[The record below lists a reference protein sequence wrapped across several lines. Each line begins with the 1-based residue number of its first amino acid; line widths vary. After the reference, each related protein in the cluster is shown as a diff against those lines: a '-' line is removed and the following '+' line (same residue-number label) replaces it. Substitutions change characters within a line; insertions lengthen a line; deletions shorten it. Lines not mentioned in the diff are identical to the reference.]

1 MPPKIFF
8 PIPLRSLARRATG
21 GRWAAGLLFLII
33 HIAVFTVHTDRAARS
48 FDACAVPPNTIP
60 GLPEPRFFPDND
72 PYAWM
77 AHTRD
82 LMASNGW
89 RIRWTFMDNAPYGRE
104 MHWSHPLIWTLRGMA
119 TGIIAVTGWPVAR
132 AVELAGIWVM
142 PLFQFLFLG
151 LAWVVLT
158 RKQGWFPGGL
168 FVFLCLSLTGF
179 ANAFYPLLPDHH
191 GLQLVTGLFSFIC
204 LQLGGMGWTRTGP
217 TAPASI
223 GGGPFRLLSLP
234 PPREARRWF
243 IASGVFGG
251 LALWLGATVWLFGLA
266 ITSLAAA
273 TALPALLRPALPGHR
288 YSAGL
293 WRIWAFVGSAVA
305 AGGYLLEYAPAH
317 FAMRLE
323 VNHPLYWL
331 CWIGV
336 AECLRVAGRCASLR
350 FWQNRQ
356 PADWIFAA
364 LGLLAALA
372 LPFLALYGPKEWHYL
387 HDPLLQRLHANFI
400 NEFQTAWASI
410 RNQPIGFFYSNFG
423 LLPLVVAGTLLAAFR
438 SWRRPQDTAAFLRPA
453 IVFAALYFLLMLSQ
467 MRWGFF
473 AAGALIWLGIL
484 PLSTFKG
491 SSPGSR
497 KWAYLVAGTLLL
509 NGLAADV
516 QRWRSENRA
525 AVALKVPSG
534 WIQASLSKRR
544 ALQWGLAA
552 GTNEWRMVGMAT
564 EAPILYYYTGIRTV
578 ASYYWENMAGWHAEA
593 AFFTDVPAG
602 ERARKI
608 ARERGLTHAFAK
620 PTETLPRLF
629 NTIQTGKFEPA
640 DLQQS
645 LAGQLAFPTNATLPA
660 WIRRDAP
667 LSAMAD
673 KLYAFRT
680 PEGLIGEITTGQI
693 FRLVPDREPSE
704 GAAEVRSDGPGMP
717 SVAAP

>member
-1 MPPKIFF
+1 MPLDSPSS
-8 PIPLRSLARRATG
+8 LNRSLARRPTG
-21 GRWAAGLLFLII
+21 RILAGGLLLLLA
-33 HIAVFTVHTDRAARS
+33 HIVIFTVHTDRAARA

-82 LMASNGW
+82 LMASGGW
-89 RIRWTFMDNAPYGRE
+89 RIRHTFMDNAPYGRE

-132 AVELAGIWVM
+132 AVELAGIWAM

-151 LAWVVLT
+151 LVWVGLAH
-158 RKQGWFPGGL
+158 KLGCFSAGL

-191 GLQLVTGLFSFIC
+191 GLQLVTGLFSFMC
-204 LQLGGMGWTRTGP
+204 LQLGGMGWTRTEP
-217 TAPASI
+217 ESAASI
-223 GGGPFRLLSLP
+223 GEGTFRSLSFP
-234 PPREARRWF
+234 PLREARRWF
-243 IASGVFGG
+243 IASGIFGG
-251 LALWLGATVWLFGLA
+251 LALWLGATVWLFGLV
-266 ITSLAAA
+266 ITSLATA
-273 TALPALLRPALPGHR
+273 TVLPAIFRPPSSGHR
-288 YSAGL
+288 YHADL
-293 WRIWAFVGSAVA
+293 WRIWAFAGAAVA

-336 AECLRVAGRCASLR
+336 AECLRVAGRCATLR

-364 LGLLAALA
+364 MGLLAALA
-372 LPFLALYGPKEWHYL
+372 LPFLALYGPKEWHSL

-423 LLPLVVAGTLLAAFR
+423 LLPLVAAGTAFGVFR
-438 SWRRPQDTAAFLRPA
+438 AGRRPRAADAFLRPA

-473 AAGALIWLGIL
+473 AAGALVWLGIL
-484 PLSTFKG
+484 SLSTWQVSLLG
-491 SSPGSR
+491 DR
-497 KWAYLVAGTLLL
+497 KWTAIVAGALLL
-509 NGLAADV
+509 NGLVADV
-516 QRWRSENRA
+516 QRWRAENRA

-602 ERARKI
+602 ERARQI

-629 NTIQTGKFEPA
+629 TTIQTGKFEPA
-640 DLQQS
+640 DLHQS
-645 LAGQLAFPTNATLPA
+645 LAGQLAFSTNATLPA

-693 FRLVPDREPSE
+693 FRLVPYREPSE
-704 GAAEVRSDGPGMP
+704 GAAEVRSDGPGMQ

>member
-1 MPPKIFF
+1 MPPEVFV
-8 PIPLRSLARRATG
+8 PIPIRSLARRATG
-21 GRWAAGLLFLII
+21 GRLAASLLFLII
-33 HIAVFTVHTDRAARS
+33 HIVVFTVHTDRAARS
-48 FDACAVPPNTIP
+48 FDACAVPANTIP

-151 LAWVVLT
+151 LAWVVLA

-191 GLQLVTGLFSFIC
+191 GLQLATGLFSFIC

-223 GGGPFRLLSLP
+223 GSGPFRSLSIP
-234 PPREARRWF
+234 PPQEACRWF

-266 ITSLAAA
+266 ITALAAA
-273 TALPALLRPALPGHR
+273 TVLPSLFRPPSSGHR
-288 YSAGL
+288 YHANL

-350 FWQNRQ
+350 FWQNRRA
-356 PADWIFAA
+356 ADWTFVV
-364 LGLLAALA
+364 LGFSAALA
-372 LPFLALYGPKEWHYL
+372 LPLLVLYGPNEWHYMN
-387 HDPLLQRLHANFI
+387 DPLLQRLVAGFI
-400 NEFQTAWASI
+400 NEFKPAWASI
-410 RNQPIGFFYSNFG
+410 RDQPVGFFYSNFG
-423 LLPLVVAGTLLAAFR
+423 LLPLVAGGTVFELYR
-438 SWRRPQDTAAFLRPA
+438 SWRRPGISDILLRPA
-453 IVFAALYFLLMLSQ
+453 VVFAAFYFLLMLYQ
-467 MRWGFF
+467 MRWGFLST
-473 AAGALIWLGIL
+473 GALVWLGIL
-484 PLSTFKG
+484 SLSAWRIPNPNTRKG
-491 SSPGSR
+491 VHL
-497 KWAYLVAGTLLL
+497 AAAVLVL

-525 AVALKVPSG
+525 ATALEVPSG
-534 WIQASLSKRR
+534 WIQASLAKRR

-552 GTNEWRMVGMAT
+552 GTNEWRMVGLAT

-578 ASYYWENMAGWHAEA
+578 ASYYWENKAGWHAEA
-593 AFFTDVPAG
+593 AFFADAPAG
-602 ERARKI
+602 ERAREI
-608 ARERGLTHAFAK
+608 ARERGLTHAFAR

-629 NTIQTGKFEPA
+629 TTIQTGQFDPA
-640 DLQQS
+640 ALRKS
-645 LAGQLAFPTNATLPA
+645 LAGQLAFPDDAPLPA
-660 WIRRDAP
+660 WLHPDAP
-667 LSAMAD
+667 LSAMAS
-673 KLYAFRT
+673 KLYAFKT

-693 FRLVPDREPSE
+693 FRLGTDREPSD
-704 GAAEVRSDGPGMP
+704 GSSDVHPDRPGLP
-717 SVAAP
+717 